1 MKKLVLV
8 FALFLGV
15 NALSQE
21 TNKIGLQV
29 NAYTGVPV
37 GHIASDSYVNFGVSL
52 GYLGKIEDFFR
63 VGGSIG
69 YDHSVL
75 KSKSK
80 IPSSKGYQFLMIGGA
95 AELDVYKDLYI
106 GADLG
111 YAFNQTKKGLGSH
124 YFTPKVGYHYSDD
137 FNFYLHYKAVR
148 FTGYQVASL
157 GVGVAYNF

>member
-8 FALFLGV
+8 FALILSV
-15 NALSQE
+15 NLFSQE

-37 GHIASDSYVNFGVSL
+37 GHIANDSFLNFGVSV

-69 YDHSVL
+69 YDHSIL
-75 KSKSK
+75 KSESE
-80 IPSSKGYQFLMIGGA
+80 IPSSKGYQFLMIGA
-95 AELDVYKDLYI
+95 TAELDVYNEFYI

-111 YAFNQTKKGLGSH
+111 YAFNQTKNGLGSH
-124 YFTPKVGYHYSDD
+124 YFTPKIGYHYSDD
-137 FNFYLHYKAVR
+137 FNFYLHYKEHFKNVCK
-148 FTGYQVASL
+148 
-157 GVGVAYNF
+157 